1 MAPASFPHYHRIFLQ
16 LRERI
21 LRGDY
26 LPGEKVPGEAELA
39 ALFGVSR
46 ITTKRALNE
55 LEDAGF
61 VLREQG
67 RGTIVAKLGP
77 GSPSLDGTL
86 ESLEA
91 SNRMIGRSDVRLLD
105 FSMVTPPPAVARA
118 LGVDHG
124 EDVHRITRLRL
135 VDGQPFC
142 HVTAYVPPFI
152 GETMSAEDLTAHM
165 LVELIERAGVVVE
178 RAEQSVSATLADAET
193 AALLG
198 VVDGAPL
205 LRVSRTVFAAGDVAV
220 EHFTALFRPDLYHIS
235 MSLSARAG
243 RSADEGGDESAF
255 QITA

>member
-21 LRGDY
+21 VRGDY
-26 LPGEKVPGEAELA
+26 LPGERIPGEAELA
-39 ALFGVSR
+39 VMFGVSR

-61 VLREQG
+61 VAREQG
-67 RGTIVAKLGP
+67 RGTIVRKLGP
-77 GSPSLDGTL
+77 HSPSLDGTL
-86 ESLEA
+86 KSLEA
-91 SNRMIGRSDVRLLD
+91 SNRMIGRSDVKLLA
-105 FSMVTPPPAVARA
+105 FLTVTPPPAVARA

-135 VDGQPFC
+135 FDGQPFC
-142 HVTAYVPPFI
+142 HVTAYVPSFI
-152 GETMSAEDLTAHM
+152 GDTINAADLSAHM
-165 LVELIERAGVVVE
+165 LVDLIERAGVVVA

-198 VVDGAPL
+198 VADGAPL
-205 LRVSRTVFAAGDVAV
+205 LSVSRTVYAAGDAAV

-243 RSADEGGDESAF
+243 RGADERGDESAF